1 MRAFRNARRMCTQ
14 HHPAALFPLLIVLG
28 GTTAVVLLA
37 IAVVN
42 STLQHIVFI
51 LHVLSAAYFALGAV
65 LATVFTLQVPNT
77 PTLTAK
83 ARVMGNNSRAAR
95 LVIIPGALLAGLSGL
110 VLAYIEGPNSFS
122 MFHNG
127 WVIIS
132 LVLFVAALVLG
143 GVSGPL
149 AAKLRQRVETEAR
162 SGKRP
167 SAELVKALKAPTP
180 YILTGINLLI
190 TVALVVLMFT
200 KRP

>member
-1 MRAFRNARRMCTQ
+1 MSGGT
-14 HHPAALFPLLIVLG
+14 LSTLIVFG
-28 GTTAVVLLA
+28 GQTAVVLLA
-37 IAVVN
+37 VIN
-42 STLQHIVFI
+42 STLKNILFI
-51 LHVLSAAYFALGAV
+51 LHVLSAVYFALGAV

-83 ARVMGNNSRAAR
+83 ARVMGNNSRVAR
-95 LVIIPGALLAGLSGL
+95 MVIIPGALLAGLSGL
-110 VLAYIEGPNSFS
+110 VLAYVEGPNSFA

-132 LVLFVAALVLG
+132 LALFVAALVLG

-167 SAELVKALKAPTP
+167 SADLVKALKAPTP
-180 YILTGINLLI
+180 YILTGVNLLI

-200 KRP
+200 KKP

>member
-1 MRAFRNARRMCTQ
+1 M
-14 HHPAALFPLLIVLG
+14 
-28 GTTAVVLLA
+28 VLLA
-37 IAVVN
+37 VVN
-42 STLQHIVFI
+42 TTLKNILFVLHI
-51 LHVLSAAYFALGAV
+51 LSAVYFALGAV
-65 LATVFTLQVPNT
+65 LATIFTLQIPNT

-95 LVIIPGALLAGLSGL
+95 MVIIPGAALAGLSGL
-110 VLAYIEGPNSFS
+110 VLAYIEGPNSFR

-127 WVIIS
+127 WIIIS

-149 AAKLRQRVETEAR
+149 AAKLRKRVETEAR

-167 SAELVKALKAPTP
+167 SVELVKALKAPTP

-190 TVALVVLMFT
+190 TVALVVLMFM